1 MALTDKCSEETPFPN
16 HFTDDEVGS
25 PDPVPPRPRF
35 SPQPTD
41 APALSLDQNTPTPE
55 EASVSDGSVSSAGGK
70 EHAPIEGYWD
80 PRLGLLSSYED
91 IQDLTSLSTNK
102 SSEASNNARS
112 SDGSDKW
119 FDAVECQKCEARKAH
134 YETASVAIQQLQ
146 ENVDRLAGLVAELK
160 EHYKAHGDMDGPV
173 EQEDRDASSG
183 PICSEGPP
191 VDIASSKQDDG
202 DNAVAKMFK

>member
-1 MALTDKCSEETPFPN
+1 MALTDKCSEETSLPN

-25 PDPVPPRPRF
+25 PDPAAPRPSF

-55 EASVSDGSVSSAGGK
+55 ETSVSDRPVSSAVDK

-91 IQDLTSLSTNK
+91 IQDLTSFSTNK

-112 SDGSDKW
+112 SDGSDK
-119 FDAVECQKCEARKAH
+119 
-134 YETASVAIQQLQ
+134 
-146 ENVDRLAGLVAELK
+146 
-160 EHYKAHGDMDGPV
+160 
-173 EQEDRDASSG
+173 
-183 PICSEGPP
+183 
-191 VDIASSKQDDG
+191 
-202 DNAVAKMFK
+202 